1 MTATLAP
8 HLAGLLA
15 IWMLAVASPGP
26 AFLVVSQLAAGRSR
40 AAGLGA
46 ALGITTMA
54 IVFAALTLWGLG
66 VLVAEIAWLGT
77 GLRIAGAVYLV
88 YLGLVIFHAAA
99 SAGGEAAA
107 AEAPLAAD
115 FASGLRIGLLTGAS
129 NPKAIAF
136 FLSLFAVALP
146 PDLTA
151 GDKGVL
157 LACGFVI
164 ELGWYVFVA
173 LALSTGALRRAYRAA
188 RRPIDRVL
196 GAALLLLGV
205 RLGVTDR

>member
-1 MTATLAP
+1 MSDAFAP

-15 IWMLAVASPGP
+15 IWMLAVVSPGP

-46 ALGITTMA
+46 ALGITTLA
-54 IVFAALTLWGLG
+54 IGYAALTLWGLG
-66 VLVAEIAWLGT
+66 VLVTQIAWLGT
-77 GLRIAGAVYLV
+77 ALRIAGAVYLV
-88 YLGLVIFHAAA
+88 YLGLTIFQ
-99 SAGGEAAA
+99 AAA
-107 AEAPLAAD
+107 ANGDAPPAEAPAAMD
-115 FASGLRIGLLTGAS
+115 FAAGLRIGLLTGAS

-151 GDKGVL
+151 ADKGFL
-157 LACGFVI
+157 LACGFAI

-205 RLGVTDR
+205 RLGAADR

>member
-1 MTATLAP
+1 MSSTLAP

-15 IWMLAVASPGP
+15 IWTLAVVSPGP

-46 ALGITTMA
+46 ALGITTIA
-54 IVFAALTLWGLG
+54 IAYAALTLWGMG
-66 VLVAEIAWLGT
+66 VLVTQVAWLGT
-77 GLRIAGAVYLV
+77 ALRIAGAIYLV
-88 YLGLVIFHAAA
+88 YLGLLIFQAAA
-99 SAGGEAAA
+99 TAPEAQPAGVPAAR
-107 AEAPLAAD
+107 D
-115 FASGLRIGLLTGAS
+115 FAAGLRIGALTGAS

-151 GDKGVL
+151 ADKGFL
-157 LACGFVI
+157 LACGFGI

-188 RRPIDRVL
+188 RKPIDRVL

-205 RLGVTDR
+205 RLGAVDR